1 MVGSEVSSV
10 DRLYSFKQQQNRNFH
25 ESIDNRHN
33 ILLVCLTLD
42 EELIGA
48 FTTSSFRLDS
58 SISELS
64 AKAFLFGIIDDEITV
79 NPLKGGRE
87 SVLYDWD
94 YLIFGNEELCIEK
107 GSNIVTS
114 CLPNAVESHLH
125 YLRIKDQDHFMKAV
139 GEEGRVQIKN
149 Y

>member
-1 MVGSEVSSV
+1 MGREVASA
-10 DRLYSFKQQQNRNFH
+10 DRLYSFKQQHNRNFH
-25 ESIDNRHN
+25 ESIDSKDN
-33 ILLVCLTLD
+33 ILLVCLTAN

-48 FTTSSFRLDS
+48 FTSSSFRLGS
-58 SISELS
+58 SITELP

-114 CLPNAVESHLH
+114 CLPNAVESQLH
-125 YLRIKDQDHFMKAV
+125 YRRMKDQDYFMKAV

>member
-1 MVGSEVSSV
+1 M
-10 DRLYSFKQQQNRNFH
+10 YSFKQQHAHNFH
-25 ESIDNRHN
+25 LSIDNRNN
-33 ILLVCLTLD
+33 ILIVCLTGK
-42 EELIGA
+42 EELFGA
-48 FTTSSFRLDS
+48 FTSSSFTLNS
-58 SISELS
+58 SVSEIS

-114 CLPNAVESHLH
+114 CLPNAVESQLH
-125 YLRIKDQDHFMKAV
+125 YRRIKDQDHFMRAV
-139 GEEGRVQIKN
+139 GEDGRVKIKN